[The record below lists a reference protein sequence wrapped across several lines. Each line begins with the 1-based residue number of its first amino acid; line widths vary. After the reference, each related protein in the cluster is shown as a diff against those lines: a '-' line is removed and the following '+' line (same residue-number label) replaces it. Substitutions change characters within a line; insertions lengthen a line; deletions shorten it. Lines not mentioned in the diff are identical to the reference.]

1 MKKASGLLL
10 LFVLL
15 AMGHGVLDA
24 ANPFRV
30 VSGGF
35 NASHAPIW
43 AAYHEN
49 TFKKYGLDVEYLAI
63 ESGSTAMQTLLANE
77 IQVLFSTGALALA
90 SNLQGADVTIVAGGT
105 NFLPYKLVARPEVRT
120 ADDLKGKSVAISRF
134 GSSSELGMQIALEK
148 LGLSFKQVTVIQAGG
163 NTNRLAALKGRAVEA
178 ALISEPHATLAIK
191 ALGMKSLADLGDI
204 GTPFPLNCFMVRR
217 GYLNANRDN
226 VVNFV
231 KAVIEGLFLI
241 IRDKPVALQLTK
253 KYMRLDDEMANVG
266 YDYYLGKHGLEL
278 LTLPDQRGL
287 GFAMSL
293 IAANNPKAKGQ
304 TPESLRVLDPSI
316 LEEIKKSGF
325 IEKITSGAAA
335 K

>member
-1 MKKASGLLL
+1 MKKTSELLVI
-10 LFVLL
+10 FVLL
-15 AMGHGVLDA
+15 AISRDVVYA

-43 AAYHEN
+43 AAYHQN

-77 IQVLFSTGALALA
+77 IQVLYSTGALALA
-90 SNLQGADVTIVAGGT
+90 GNLQGADIAIVAGGT
-105 NFLPYKLVARPEVRT
+105 DFLPYKLIARPEIRS

-134 GSSSELGMQIALEK
+134 GSSSELGLQLALEK
-148 LGLSFKQVTVIQAGG
+148 FGLNIKQVTVIQAGG
-163 NTNRLAALKGRAVEA
+163 NTNRVAALKGRAVEA

-191 ALGMKSLADLGDI
+191 TFGMRSLADLGDI

-217 GYLNANRDN
+217 SYLSANREK
-226 VVNFV
+226 VVDFV
-231 KAVIEGLFLI
+231 KGVIEGLFLI
-241 IRDKPVALQLTK
+241 MRDKPLALELTK
-253 KYMRLDDEMANVG
+253 KYMRLDDAMANIG
-266 YDYYLGKHGLEL
+266 YDYYLGKHGLDL
-278 LTLPDQRGL
+278 LSLPDQRGL

-304 TPESLRVLDPSI
+304 TAESLKVLEPSI

-325 IEKITSGAAA
+325 IEKVSSGTAT